1 MIPPTSIDG
10 TDITGATIDGTDV
23 QEITVDGDVVFSAIQ
38 TPQAGLLH
46 QWDFSAASTTTSFVE
61 DLAGSVNLNS
71 GNGFTNLSNTINGLQ
86 VGLFDGV
93 DDFLKEFYTL
103 NQPVERFI
111 VLQMQSYNT
120 DSTIILDGGS
130 DSQSLFTNKGGSQ
143 NTGIFASALLEY
155 NTDLN
160 ISQNYIMTGRYDG
173 ANSFVRENG
182 VQKVSGNAGSS
193 NAGGITVGVE
203 ISTSLLDRF
212 ANMFVGEILEYDPSA
227 TGFSTSAVENY
238 LSSKWGISI

>member
-23 QEITVDGDVVFSAIQ
+23 QEITVDGDVVFSANQ

-61 DLAGSVNLNS
+61 DLAGSVDLNS

-93 DDFLKEFYTL
+93 DDYFKEIYTL
-103 NQPVERFI
+103 NQPYERYI
-111 VLQMQSYNT
+111 VLQLQSYNT
-120 DSTIILDGGS
+120 DSSIILGGAS
-130 DSQSLFTNKGGSQ
+130 EISSLFTNKSGNQ
-143 NTGIFASALLEY
+143 NTGIFAGVLLQY

-160 ISQNYIMTGRYDG
+160 LSQNYLMTARYDG
-173 ANSFVRENG
+173 SSSFIRENG
-182 VQKVSGNAGSS
+182 VQKVSGNTGSN
-193 NAGGITVGVE
+193 NAGGIVVGNQ
-203 ISTSLLDRF
+203 IFFPSDRST
-212 ANMFVGEILEYDPSA
+212 NMFVGEILEYDPSS
-227 TGFSTSAVENY
+227 TGFSTSDVENY